1 MRKRTTRPARART
14 ATLLLLALTAG
25 TGAIGDEGAN
35 GHKPDISSVAA
46 DILNHRITI
55 AGENLGPGRLDVTLG
70 NRTLLVV
77 SASAAQ
83 VVAVLPSDVGP
94 GTYRLT
100 LSKTPGRGLTD
111 EFEVTIGAAG
121 PQGPPGTP
129 GSPGPPGAPG
139 APGAPGTPG
148 APGAPG
154 APGSPG
160 ERGPQGPAGP
170 AGDSVAIR
178 LASLGVDPT
187 PFLGAAGALRPADC
201 SAPGSA
207 LTLTVGGSALGDI
220 LAVAGDE
227 AISKPFRFVVAVRS
241 ASPRDPASLLGS
253 PAQLGLSVGGVG
265 TSVSGIVTQ
274 ARAGAMPDGHGLL
287 IVTLEPP
294 LTRLALDSGF
304 SVHQDKTVE
313 ETVAEILES
322 EGIFFQFQHG
332 PGHQPLAF
340 EVRYDETPLA
350 FVSRL
355 MEEEGF
361 HYHDE
366 DGTLVIADSNAAFTA
381 SGPPL
386 TYAGDGAIGPG
397 TLSRWEKTQRIR
409 PALVTVRGHDFERP
423 TLLIQGIAGVAGSGE
438 LYSFD
443 HGVTRATDAQT
454 QARLRLEA
462 AAADAQRHV
471 GTSGVP
477 TLRAGRLVTIN
488 DTTGGGF
495 GGSYVV
501 TGVRHVLVRD
511 AVGGCFSYAN
521 EFTCIPSAAPFRPP
535 RATPV
540 PNVGGVLSAVVTG
553 PLGETRFVDQW
564 GRIKVKFLWDREG
577 AADEHSSAW
586 IRVANPPGRL
596 GDVFIPNVGDEVLV
610 AFVQGDP
617 SRPVVIGTL
626 FNGTHPPPIQLP

>member
-1 MRKRTTRPARART
+1 MRKTTTRLALVRM
-14 ATLLLLALTAG
+14 ATIALLTLTAG
-25 TGAIGDEGAN
+25 PRAIGDEGAN
-35 GHKPDISSVAA
+35 GHKPHISSVVA

-55 AGENLGPGRLDVTLG
+55 RGEDFGSAKPVLTLG
-70 NRTLLVV
+70 NRTLMVL
-77 SASAAQ
+77 SASPQQ
-83 VVAVLPSDVGP
+83 VVAVLPGDVGP

-100 LSKTPGRGLTD
+100 LSRTPGRGLTD

-139 APGAPGTPG
+139 AAGAT
-148 APGAPG
+148 GAPG

-160 ERGPQGPAGP
+160 ERGPRGPAGP
-170 AGDSVAIR
+170 AGDSVALR

-201 SAPGSA
+201 SSPGSA
-207 LTLTVGGSALGDI
+207 LTLTVGGNALGDV

-253 PAQLGLSVGGVG
+253 PAALGISVGGVG
-265 TSVSGIVTQ
+265 TSVSGIVTE
-274 ARAGAMPDGHGLL
+274 ARAGALPDGHGMLL
-287 IVTLEPP
+287 VTVEPA

-304 SVHQDKTVE
+304 SVHQG
-313 ETVAEILES
+313 ETVQDTVQDIMES
-322 EGIFFQFQHG
+322 VGIFFLFQHSA
-332 PGHQPLAF
+332 GHEPLDF
-340 EVRYDETPLA
+340 EVQYDESPLA

-366 DGTLVIADSNAAFTA
+366 DGTLVIADSNAAFTPA
-381 SGPPL
+381 GPPL
-386 TYAGDGAIGPG
+386 TYAGDGAIGPL
-397 TLSRWEKTQRIR
+397 TLGRFEKTQRLR
-409 PALVTVRGHDFERP
+409 PGLATVAGYDFERP
-423 TLLIQGIAGVAGSGE
+423 TLLIRGSAGVAGSGE

-443 HGVTRATDAQT
+443 HAVTRATDAQR
-454 QARLRLEA
+454 QAQLRLEGA
-462 AAADAQRHV
+462 LAEAQRHV
-471 GTSGVP
+471 GASGVP

-488 DTTGGGF
+488 DATGGAF
-495 GGSYVV
+495 GGTYVV
-501 TGVRHVLVRD
+501 TAVRHVLVRD
-511 AVGGCFSYAN
+511 AMGGCFSYAN
-521 EFTCIPSAAPFRPP
+521 EFTCIPSATPFRPP

-553 PLGETRFVDQW
+553 PTGEEVFVDRW
-564 GRIKVKFLWDREG
+564 GRIKVKFLFDRAPG
-577 AADEHSSAW
+577 SDQNSSAW
-586 IRVANPPGRL
+586 IRVSNPLGRL
-596 GDVFIPNVGDEVLV
+596 GEVFLPEVGDEVLV

-626 FNGTHPPPIQLP
+626 FNGAHPPPRQLP